1 MKYSLP
7 ILSLL
12 AVLFLSGCSTKKTT
26 EGQDFSQ
33 LPVYELKGKEVPT
46 DSAYLR
52 YAYRIRVEGDVA
64 VVFDLH
70 GSDYFCHAFTYPE
83 FDYLSSFGTLGKG
96 PEEIISGS
104 DVRFLGKNRV
114 GILDSNGRKI
124 AIYSG
129 VGKGMN
135 PSLERMVRM
144 EERIL
149 MPLDFV
155 RLANGDF
162 LVPDYSGEA
171 RFCVVDSCGRLEER
185 KAAIPLAEKT
195 LLSSAA
201 PAVAQ
206 AWRSFLAVTPDESQ
220 LVTVTQLGD
229 VMDCYALPVLNKETI
244 HRIGEGG
251 EPEFS
256 IAAEGYGIPK
266 GCMGYWDVQVSDSCI
281 YALYDGT
288 RFEDMMKQ
296 DPATVKQGASRLR
309 VFDLQGNPLRSY
321 TFDRPVAGIFVDEA
335 LGILWATDVNAD
347 HQLVSYSLK

>member
-171 RFCVVDSCGRLEER
+171 RFCVVDSCGKLEER

-220 LVTVTQLGD
+220 LITVTQLGD
-229 VMDCYALPVLNKETI
+229 VMDCYALPV
-244 HRIGEGG
+244 
-251 EPEFS
+251 F
-256 IAAEGYGIPK
+256 
-266 GCMGYWDVQVSDSCI
+266 
-281 YALYDGT
+281 
-288 RFEDMMKQ
+288 
-296 DPATVKQGASRLR
+296 KQG
-309 VFDLQGNPLRSY
+309 DHTP
-321 TFDRPVAGIFVDEA
+321 DRRGR
-335 LGILWATDVNAD
+335 
-347 HQLVSYSLK
+347 